1 MASTTNQVEVPPSSK
16 SQDETSELLPKDST
30 TMDAESNDIKEIN
43 EKRKSIDTSPSD
55 IKSNDVSP
63 SQPNESEKEEK
74 GEEED
79 DDDENEDDHITMN
92 DIRQAVDELD
102 ENLEQTFNS
111 AASSIWSFATSVTG
125 KVSDA
130 VKQQPG
136 LENLRK
142 NVSTRLAPLDT
153 MSRDLSSQINAIA
166 SNKDASIANIADSV
180 KSVAQSVQRNAVA
193 MEEAILAKAN
203 GKSEQSEQTETNI
216 ESKEIQT
223 NHESAGILPLVGVN
237 NEVMNDGLAKVNEI
251 SNSLGQTMDGLWTG
265 LWGGET
271 DEHEEYRRR
280 AAKNV
285 PKTRLEKKIYE
296 LQANPAVYCQPAE
309 DIAGYE
315 EWGKDFNLDN
325 YADACQELLYTHD
338 SIDKLYVRV
347 VPEVV
352 EEDTFWKRY
361 FFAKYKLELEEERRQ
376 KLLEKAENAVVADE
390 AEEDGWGDDDDDW
403 GDKTSNEETK
413 STTTENVPAEKSKS
427 EEITEETEDKQ
438 ESPDN
443 INQPNEADSV
453 NPVSETKIPEEKK
466 VPLALPK
473 VNKEQENDDDWDDDD
488 WE

>member
-1 MASTTNQVEVPPSSK
+1 MASTNQVEVPQSSK
-16 SQDETSELLPKDST
+16 SQVETTNILPKESK
-30 TMDAESNDIKEIN
+30 TMEVESSDVKEVN
-43 EKRKSIDTSPSD
+43 EKHKNITASSSDVKSSD
-55 IKSNDVSP
+55 ISST
-63 SQPNESEKEEK
+63 QPNESDKEEK
-74 GEEED
+74 GED
-79 DDDENEDDHITMN
+79 DDNDGDPLTMEDL
-92 DIRQAVDELD
+92 RQAVDELD
-102 ENLEQTFNS
+102 ENLEQTFNN
-111 AASSIWSFATSVTG
+111 AANSFWSFASSVSG
-125 KVSDA
+125 KVSDV

-142 NVSTRLAPLDT
+142 NVSSRLAPLDT

-166 SNKDASIANIADSV
+166 SDKDGSIANIAGSV

-193 MEEAILAKAN
+193 MEAAILAKAN
-203 GKSEQSEQTETNI
+203 GESEQPEQVETNI
-216 ESKEIQT
+216 ETKEVQT
-223 NHESAGILPLVGVN
+223 TEQSAGILPLVGVN
-237 NEVMNDGLAKVNEI
+237 NEVVNDGIAKVNEI

-265 LWGGET
+265 LWGGEI

-280 AAKNV
+280 AAENV

-309 DIAGYE
+309 DTAGYE
-315 EWGKDFNLDN
+315 EWGKDFNLDD

-361 FFAKYKLELEEERRQ
+361 FFAKYKLELEEKRRQ

-390 AEEDGWGDDDDDW
+390 TEEDGWGDDDDDW
-403 GDKTSNEETK
+403 GDEGSNEEAK
-413 STTTENVPAEKSKS
+413 ATTTEDVSVTKPKS
-427 EEITEETEDKQ
+427 EEVVEETEDKQ

-443 INQPNEADSV
+443 NNQTNETDSV
-453 NPVSETKIPEEKK
+453 DPVSETKTSEGEK
-466 VPLALPK
+466 VPLELPK